1 MFIHSIPQNFI
12 HGTNQKTAVV
22 YKSMNKE
29 QETTSDYL
37 LNSLFHEETHSKLIF
52 STCQLN
58 PGLVNNS
65 SHLLKL

>member
-12 HGTNQKTAVV
+12 HRTNQKTAVV

-29 QETTSDYL
+29 LEPISDDL
-37 LNSLFHEETHSKLIF
+37 LNLLFLLKTHSKLIF

-58 PGLVNNS
+58 PGLANNS
-65 SHLLKL
+65 SHLLRL